1 MKKMLALLCLSLSVQ
16 MVNAQTKQELLHKID
31 KDINSIKALLQLSG
45 IRIEIT
51 PATQKDFDPK
61 DGFNF
66 EQFSIAK
73 APADREKLQ
82 EFFSNLKVHNK
93 LLYPYN
99 IISIGK
105 KEFDLLKL
113 IGKDNFYFSHQPD
126 KEPVFTPTRVTFLD
140 GSIIDK
146 KLPVVSKESIADK
159 HTKTEKEDGES
170 YSYVDEE
177 DLSELE
183 KLIWNSSSFDET
195 IALATSKPIK
205 SISYH
210 IGLPVPSKT
219 IYEVKS
225 KTINTPYGIIT
236 IDTIAGT
243 QVYCTLPDL
252 DQPDNL
258 QIEAYYKN
266 GKILGQ
272 KGSSSTTFIPE
283 NKKQVYQQWLNTLE
297 QAKKGID
304 KGEIRSDSE
313 LETYLKAHP
322 VAMDTAI
329 QQAYKSSVYTFSG
342 PVSKV
347 VFILT
352 DSVAKKESFEL
363 TYDSYGAD
371 LNQEEFVATDF
382 ESQKNGLL
390 DKSGKWIVPAQFN
403 PYFRPLNRYF
413 YWDQFDEDENTY
425 YYNPS
430 SKTIQKVD
438 YKINDPEI
446 YDGKYVKITPR
457 TNGPK
462 GLADVLSGKIILPM
476 EYDYIRFKSNKFWQ
490 LEKDEKNGVLDK
502 NFKTIMPVAYSKL
515 DIEGDYII
523 ANGSASNNEDVY
535 NAGGKNIT
543 QGKYDDIEG
552 TFSDGLLL
560 VGKRY
565 TSKEGYI
572 NTKYYYI
579 DTLCQ
584 VKIDLAAKG
593 YEDQEPFSAGM
604 AVVKNE
610 AGYHGYIDTKGTL
623 VIPCQYQYAWY
634 FYPTSK
640 LARVKLKDD
649 SYVLIDKTGKV
660 VKKLPGSF
668 IESKLKAADRASR
681 ILMEDKRSFNEYGEE
696 IEYNSNDYW

>member
-1 MKKMLALLCLSLSVQ
+1 MLALLCLALSAQ
-16 MVNAQTKQELLHKID
+16 TVNAQTKQELLQKVD

-45 IRIEIT
+45 MRIKIT

-73 APADREKLQ
+73 APANREKLQ
-82 EFFSNLKVHNK
+82 EFFSNLKVHTR

-140 GSIIDK
+140 GSTISN
-146 KLPVVSKESIADK
+146 KLPVISKASIAEK
-159 HTKTEKEDGES
+159 HTKTEKEDGET

-177 DLSELE
+177 DLSKLE
-183 KLIWNSSSFDET
+183 QLIWESSSFDET
-195 IALATSKPIK
+195 IALTTSKPIK

-210 IGLPVPSKT
+210 IEFPIPSKT
-219 IYEVKS
+219 IYEVKG

-252 DQPDNL
+252 DQADDL

-266 GKILGQ
+266 GKILRQ
-272 KGSSSTTFIPE
+272 KGSSSTTFLPE

-297 QAKKGID
+297 QARKEIN
-304 KGEIRSDSE
+304 KGEIKSE
-313 LETYLKAHP
+313 RDLQTYLEAQP
-322 VAMDTAI
+322 LAMDDAMSK
-329 QQAYKSSVYTFSG
+329 AYKSSVYTFSG
-342 PVSKV
+342 PVTKV

-352 DSVAKKESFEL
+352 DSISKKESFEL
-363 TYDSYGAD
+363 TFDTYGEDSD
-371 LNQEEFVATDF
+371 QEEFVATDF
-382 ESQKNGLL
+382 TTQQNGLL
-390 DKSGKWIVPAQFN
+390 DRSGKWVVAPQFN

-413 YWDQFDEDENTY
+413 YWDQFDEEENTY
-425 YYNPS
+425 HYNPS
-430 SKTIQKVD
+430 TKTIQKVD

-446 YDGKYVKITPR
+446 YDGQYVKIMTR

-462 GLADVLSGKIILPM
+462 GLADVRSGKIILPM
-476 EYDYIRFKSNKFWQ
+476 DYDHISFKSNKFWL
-490 LEKDEKNGVLDK
+490 LEKDRKNGVLDK
-502 NFKTIMPVAYSKL
+502 NFKTIMPIAYTQL

-523 ANGSASNNEDVY
+523 ADKDGSGDDIYDAN
-535 NAGGKNIT
+535 GKNIT
-543 QGKYDDIEG
+543 QGKYDDIKG
-552 TFSDGLLL
+552 TFTDGLLL
-560 VGKRY
+560 VGKRH

-579 DTLCQ
+579 DTQCQ

-593 YEDQEPFSAGM
+593 YEDQQPFSSGL

-668 IESKLKAADRASR
+668 IESKFKAADRASR

-696 IEYNSNDYW
+696 LEYNSNDYW

>member
-1 MKKMLALLCLSLSVQ
+1 MKKMLALLCLSLSIQ
-16 MVNAQTKQELLHKID
+16 TVNAQTKQELLQKVD

-45 IRIEIT
+45 MRIEIT
-51 PATQKDFDPK
+51 PAAQKDFDPK

-66 EQFSIAK
+66 EQFSMAQ
-73 APADREKLQ
+73 AAADREKLQ

-140 GSIIDK
+140 GSTTSK
-146 KLPVVSKESIADK
+146 NLPVISKESIAGK

-177 DLSELE
+177 DLSDLE
-183 KLIWNSSSFDET
+183 KLVWNSSSFDET
-195 IALATSKPIK
+195 IALAASKPIK
-205 SISYH
+205 SISYR
-210 IGLPVPSKT
+210 IDFPVPSKT
-219 IYEVKS
+219 IYEVKG

-243 QVYCTLPDL
+243 QVYCTLPDM
-252 DQPDNL
+252 DQADDL
-258 QIEAYYKN
+258 QVEAYYKN
-266 GKILGQ
+266 GKILRQ
-272 KGSSSTTFIPE
+272 KGSSSTTFIPG

-297 QAKKGID
+297 QAKKGIH
-304 KGEIRSDSE
+304 KGDIRSDSD
-313 LETYLKAHP
+313 LEAYLKTQP
-322 VAMDTAI
+322 VTMDDAM

-352 DSVAKKESFEL
+352 DSIAKKESFEL
-363 TYDSYGAD
+363 TFDTYGTGAD
-371 LNQEEFVATDF
+371 QEEFVATDF
-382 ESQKNGLL
+382 ATQKNGLL
-390 DKSGKWIVPAQFN
+390 DKSGQWVVAPQFN
-403 PYFRPLNRYF
+403 PYFRPINRYF
-413 YWDQFDEDENTY
+413 YWDQFDEEENTY

-446 YDGKYVKITPR
+446 CDGQYVIITPR

-462 GLADVLSGKIILPM
+462 GLADVRSGKIILPM
-476 EYDYIRFKSNKFWQ
+476 EYDYLRFKSNKFWQ
-490 LEKDEKNGVLDK
+490 LQKEEKNGVLDK
-502 NFKTIMPVAYSKL
+502 NFKTIMPVAYSRL
-515 DIEGDYII
+515 DIEGDFII
-523 ANGSASNNEDVY
+523 AGKGDANSDVY
-535 NAGGKNIT
+535 NAWGKNIT
-543 QGKYDDIEG
+543 QGKYDDIDG
-552 TFSDGLLL
+552 TFMDGLLL
-560 VGKRY
+560 VGKRH

-584 VKIDLAAKG
+584 IKIDLAAKG
-593 YEDQEPFSAGM
+593 YRDGEEFSAGL
-604 AVVKNE
+604 AAVKNDE
-610 AGYHGYIDTKGTL
+610 GVYGYIDTKGAL
-623 VIPCQYQYAWY
+623 VIPFQYQYAWY

-696 IEYNSNDYW
+696 LEYNSNDYW